1 MFVRS
6 PTGEWRTL
14 RALGD
19 IEFIRPSGVEFLV
32 DGSMAVSDAARDGII
47 LGKAE
52 GSARFVGEKGGLD
65 EQFWDPQAIAR
76 SPRGYIVVDRGN
88 HRFQRFGDDFDWN
101 LTGSMGRYY
110 DRKRRGSPGAPAIPS
125 GPAPS
130 TTPTTTTPTT
140 TPIPVTQAI
149 LPNLLRDKMRIVRR

>member
-1 MFVRS
+1 
-6 PTGEWRTL
+6 
-14 RALGD
+14 
-19 IEFIRPSGVEFLV
+19 
-32 DGSMAVSDAARDGII
+32 MAVSDAARDGVI

-140 TPIPVTQAI
+140 TPIPVTPSDSSEPPARQDANRAA
-149 LPNLLRDKMRIVRR
+149 LNLGSRGNLAHSEQFS